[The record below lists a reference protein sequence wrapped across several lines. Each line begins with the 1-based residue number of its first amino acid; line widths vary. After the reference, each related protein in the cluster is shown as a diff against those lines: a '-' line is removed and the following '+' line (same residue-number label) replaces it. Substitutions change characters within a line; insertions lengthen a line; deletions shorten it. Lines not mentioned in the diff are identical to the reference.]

1 MLAMARDGELDEL
14 AQCLSDAGIQF
25 GTVVGNAVGNPWNL
39 VENRLLVLMTDAVQ
53 HSADR
58 AASMLARV
66 AAGNTEAFD
75 PANIGLMVDEAYALM
90 VDAAA
95 ADPVASCALPMLNN
109 QIALTKQVAV
119 QAFTEIEAQS
129 RTLMSTV
136 IQPNIDRG
144 AAVLL
149 GAMLQDLQGNAAGPA
164 ATPKAPP
171 LRTRPSLPAKPVT
184 VRERQPRVEAREP
197 APSTVAGARKDVQM
211 SQDAAALRRRVEDIA
226 SSASRDKAASRQ
238 PAGERPMSKAGSEP
252 VIRKP
257 LRTRSGATFLSEA
270 PQMALSGVQSAAG
283 AVVPDD
289 VQRIALAEFTA
300 RTLDP
305 AVLAQVTWQLDALSG
320 RLNGTSGNTVDLDGI
335 ERLVNTVR
343 LSNEALY
350 SEIALATIKFYGHE
364 VIDSA
369 GEILVGYAV
378 GTLGGLE
385 AALDNVVGAIC
396 SVASLPSGVP
406 CNIVKGIVSFL
417 YQLTVIPSLNVVAS
431 AAVHAGWE
439 MTADCGA
446 AAVRGGLD
454 PAAAE
459 GCGTT
464 IASALRWFPPTASHA
479 IAFVAPYLDET
490 QAALREYHA
499 AVLEL
504 ATAAANAR

>member
-1 MLAMARDGELDEL
+1 MLTMARNGDLDAL
-14 AQCLSDAGIQF
+14 AQCLNEAGIQF

-39 VENRLLVLMTDAVQ
+39 VENRLLVLMADAVQ

-58 AASMLARV
+58 AAGVLARI

-75 PANIGLMVDEAYALM
+75 SANVGLMVDEAYALM
-90 VDAAA
+90 IDAAA

-109 QIALTKQVAV
+109 QVALTKQVAV
-119 QAFTEIEAQS
+119 QAFTELEVQS
-129 RTLMSTV
+129 RTLVSTV

-144 AAVLL
+144 AAAML
-149 GAMLQDLQGNAAGPA
+149 GAMLQDLQANAADPA

-171 LRTRPSLPAKPVT
+171 VRTRPSLPAKPVA
-184 VRERQPRVEAREP
+184 VPERQPRAEARKPE
-197 APSTVAGARKDVQM
+197 PSTLAGGRKDVQM
-211 SQDAAALRRRVEDIA
+211 SKDTAALRRRAEDSA
-226 SSASRDKAASRQ
+226 SSGSRDKASRRQ
-238 PAGERPMSKAGSEP
+238 PAGERTMSKAGGES

-270 PQMALSGVQSAAG
+270 PQMALGGLQSAAG
-283 AVVPDD
+283 AAVPDD

-305 AVLAQVTWQLDALSG
+305 EVLAQVTWQLDALSG
-320 RLNGTSGNTVDLDGI
+320 RLSGTGADNVDLASV
-335 ERLVNTVR
+335 ESLVNTVR

-364 VIDSA
+364 VIDMA

-454 PAAAE
+454 PAAAQ

-490 QAALREYHA
+490 QTALRDYHA